1 MDHYKSMKRSHKLI
15 VGLVFLIALI
25 VIITPN
31 YVFKALWY
39 TTPDIDDYKIF
50 YNREIKAGDPQPWGI
65 SDQYNS
71 VQLPEDIEN
80 RMATYEPVAFLIIQD
95 QKIIYEDY
103 WEGYGPNSIS
113 NSFSAAKSIVGLLVG
128 VAIDDGYIES
138 LDQKV
143 ADFVPSFREGGKQ
156 NIRIRDLLTM
166 SSGLDW
172 NEAYSS
178 LFSLTTQSY
187 YGDDL
192 VKMINDSKAIGDPGK
207 NYYYSSLDTE
217 ILALVILNATGRTI
231 SKYASEKF
239 WKKIGAEHD
248 ALWCLDHKNGMEKA
262 YCCFNSNARDF
273 ARWGQLILNSGSW
286 NGKQLIS
293 EDYVQQATTPADYL
307 IDEEGEKIDYYG
319 FQWWIINY
327 KNYQIPYM
335 RGILGQYVFAIK
347 EKNAVVVRLGHKR
360 SDELIG
366 PNRKDIFV
374 YLDAAFYIF
383 DAMEKIRQ
391 IE

>member
-1 MDHYKSMKRSHKLI
+1 MNQQRLKRSHRI
-15 VGLVFLIALI
+15 IIGFVFLITILL
-25 VIITPN
+25 IITPA

-50 YNREIKAGDPQPWGI
+50 YNRVVKAGEPEPWAI
-65 SDQYNS
+65 SDQYNT

-80 RMATYEPVAFLIIQD
+80 KIAEYEPVAFLIIQD
-95 QKIIYEDY
+95 QKIIYEEY
-103 WEGYGPNSIS
+103 WEGYSSNSIS
-113 NSFSAAKSIVGLLVG
+113 NSFSASKGIISLLIG
-128 VAIDDGYIES
+128 AAIDDGFIKNTE
-138 LDQKV
+138 QKV
-143 ADFVPSFREGGKQ
+143 ADFIPSFKEGKKQ

-172 NEAYSS
+172 DEAYAS
-178 LFSLTTQSY
+178 LFSQTTQSY
-187 YGDDL
+187 YGDNL
-192 VKMINDSKAIGDPGK
+192 VKMINDRKVVSDPGI
-207 NYYYSSLDTE
+207 NYYYSSMDAE
-217 ILALVILNATGRTI
+217 ILAYVILNATGKSVSNYT
-231 SKYASEKF
+231 SEKF

-273 ARWGQLILNSGSW
+273 ARWGQLILNNGSW
-286 NGKQLIS
+286 NGQQLIS
-293 EDYVQQATTPADYL
+293 EDYVRQATTPADYL
-307 IDEEGEKIDYYG
+307 IDEDGEKVDYYG

-327 KNYQIPYM
+327 KGFQIPYM

-366 PNRKDIFV
+366 PNRKDIYV
-374 YLDAAFYIF
+374 YLDAAFYIM
-383 DAMEKIRQ
+383 DAMKNKQ
-391 IE
+391 AN

>member
-1 MDHYKSMKRSHKLI
+1 MDHYRGMKRSHKII
-15 VGLVFLIALI
+15 VGSVFLVALI

-50 YNREIKAGDPQPWGI
+50 YNRIVKAGDPQPWEI
-65 SDQYNS
+65 SEAYNS
-71 VQLPEDIEN
+71 VKLPQDITDK
-80 RMATYEPVAFLIIQD
+80 MAVYEPVAFLVIQD

-103 WEGYGPNSIS
+103 WEGYGPASVS

-128 VAIDDGYIES
+128 AAIDDGYIKS
-138 LDQKV
+138 IDQKV
-143 ADFVPSFREGGKQ
+143 ADFVPSFKEGKKQ

-172 NEAYSS
+172 NEAYAS

-187 YGDDL
+187 YGDNL
-192 VKMINDSKAIGDPGK
+192 VQMVNDRKAVSEPGK
-207 NYYYSSLDTE
+207 NYYYSSIDTE
-217 ILALVILNATGRTI
+217 TLALVILNATGKSI
-231 SKYASEKF
+231 SEYASEKF

-248 ALWCLDHKNGMEKA
+248 ALWSLDHQNGIEKA

-273 ARWGQLILNSGSW
+273 ARWGQLVLNDGSW
-286 NGKQLIS
+286 NGQQLIS
-293 EDYVQQATTPADYL
+293 DNYLQQAITPADYL
-307 IDEEGEKIDYYG
+307 IDEDGEKVDYYG

-327 KNYQIPYM
+327 LGYQIPYM

-366 PNRKDIFV
+366 PNRKDIYV
-374 YLDAAFYIF
+374 YLDAAFYIL
-383 DAMEKIRQ
+383 DKMNPDQSR
-391 IE
+391 